1 MAPADLIFK
10 ALSDPLRLRILQFL
24 RQPDAKCCSAEDKV
38 CACDIEGLLGLS
50 QPTISHHM
58 KLLVQAGLVVAEK
71 SGRWVYYRVDRETF
85 ATAAAFLTTFTGNS
99 GAPPRG
105 RAKPGLSPSSVN

>member
-1 MAPADLIFK
+1 MPTDLIFK
-10 ALSDPLRLRILQFL
+10 ALSDPLRLRILEFL
-24 RQPDAKCCSAEDKV
+24 RRPDAECCSTEDRV

-71 SGRWVYYRVDRETF
+71 SGRWVYYRVDRNAF
-85 ATAAAFLTTFTGNS
+85 AAAAAFLAGFTGD
-99 GAPPRG
+99 GTAPSTA
-105 RAKPGLSPSSVN
+105 RAKPAISPSSVN